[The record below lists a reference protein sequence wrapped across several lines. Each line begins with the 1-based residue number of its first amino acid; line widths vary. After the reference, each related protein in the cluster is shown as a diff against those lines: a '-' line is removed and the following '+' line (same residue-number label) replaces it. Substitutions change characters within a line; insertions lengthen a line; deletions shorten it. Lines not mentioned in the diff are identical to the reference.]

1 MAGSWPAGRENP
13 RGNFSGAGPF
23 LWMGL
28 LFFFSSIGIPS
39 RLTTAMVGVRR
50 GPSPSSSCNNP
61 PDIGIDLAFL
71 AFPLALRCAAVR
83 RGRST
88 WSRPRH
94 LEMVTPLEL
103 RRGRV
108 PAHCEPPRGPFV
120 DISGFAGIRVVSLF
134 WVPEKVPSVQII
146 TGNRRNHTDFRGAGS
161 SSLLAACFL
170 FKASHRMDAA
180 YSGRRR
186 AHSRLHIQVLATGAV
201 DSVSSP

>member
-1 MAGSWPAGRENP
+1 MFKVGQRSRLAGSWPAGRENP

-28 LFFFSSIGIPS
+28 LFFFLHRYPTSPDDRSG
-39 RLTTAMVGVRR
+39 VGVRR

-103 RRGRV
+103 RRGG
-108 PAHCEPPRGPFV
+108 C
-120 DISGFAGIRVVSLF
+120 
-134 WVPEKVPSVQII
+134 
-146 TGNRRNHTDFRGAGS
+146 RRIV
-161 SSLLAACFL
+161 
-170 FKASHRMDAA
+170 
-180 YSGRRR
+180 
-186 AHSRLHIQVLATGAV
+186 SRLADHSWIFLGL
-201 DSVSSP
+201 PE